1 MFSSNRKEAQG
12 AVQLLK
18 YFKQTYPLEFLDVKI
33 GIITPYQGQ
42 VDVLRTCFTREFGSK
57 EVEEMQISTVDAF
70 QGREVDILLLSTVRA
85 STSGSISFLSDVRRM
100 NVALT
105 RPKLRE
111 L

>member
-1 MFSSNRKEAQG
+1 M
-12 AVQLLK
+12 
-18 YFKQTYPLEFLDVKI
+18 EFLDVKI

-42 VDVLRTCFTREFGSK
+42 VDVLRTCFAREFGSK

-70 QGREVDILLLSTVRA
+70 QGREVDILL
-85 STSGSISFLSDVRRM
+85 GFLSDVRRM

>member
-42 VDVLRTCFTREFGSK
+42 VDVLRTCFAREFGSK

-70 QGREVDILLLSTVRA
+70 QGREIDILLLSTVKFE
-85 STSGSISFLSDVRRM
+85 IL
-100 NVALT
+100 
-105 RPKLRE
+105 
-111 L
+111 